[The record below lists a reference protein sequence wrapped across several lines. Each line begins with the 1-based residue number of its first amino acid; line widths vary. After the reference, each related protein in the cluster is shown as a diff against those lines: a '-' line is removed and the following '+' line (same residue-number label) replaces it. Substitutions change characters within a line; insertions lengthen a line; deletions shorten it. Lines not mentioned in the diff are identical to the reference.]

1 MKKLF
6 ITTALAIVFA
16 SSCSVQKN
24 QREIASADVDNRGVL
39 SDFMTGSKP
48 YELTDVAKIGLS
60 ANRLF
65 AENREASLALKM
77 KNTASVCA
85 NRAHTWAYDMYRRH
99 RVNSGKIIIYFG
111 SGLYA
116 ADDKQWWYHIAPY
129 VIENGQEMVLDGG
142 FSRIRGPLPAELWI
156 KDFSKGNVCKELF
169 KKDVKYN
176 SLTKNTKMLPG
187 LGYDEKTGLPRGGEA
202 MCYIRRIPM
211 EYWTP
216 LSVYLHEFNKNAR
229 GEDLVE
235 PFNGT
240 DFDAVDG
247 NKFNDVMIACNE
259 ATTTNFGGM
268 LKKGLKR
275 CRDYFGFAKDRND
288 FDLEE

>member
-6 ITTALAIVFA
+6 IAVLAIATFA

-24 QREIASADVDNRGVL
+24 QREVASAEVQDRVVL
-39 SDFMTGSKP
+39 NDFMTGNKP
-48 YELTDVAKIGLS
+48 YELTDVAKVGLT
-60 ANRLF
+60 AERLF
-65 AENREASLALKM
+65 VENREASIALKM

-99 RVNSGKIIIYFG
+99 RINTGKIIIYFG

-142 FSRIRGPLPAELWI
+142 FSRIRGPVTSEQWI
-156 KDFSKGNVCKELF
+156 KDFGKGNKCKELT
-169 KKDVKYN
+169 KADVKYN
-176 SLTKNTKMLPG
+176 SLTKSMTMLPG

-202 MCYIRRIPM
+202 MCYIRRVPM

-216 LSVYLHEFNKNAR
+216 LSVYLHEFNKNVR
-229 GEDLVE
+229 GETLVE

-240 DFDAVDG
+240 DFDAVNG

-259 ATTTNFGGM
+259 ATTTNFGGA
-268 LKKGLKR
+268 LKNGLKR
-275 CRDYFGFAKDRND
+275 CRKYFGFGKDRD
-288 FDLEE
+288 